1 MTIIITVITGRNV
14 YNKYNDDYVDDAYD
28 DGEYPNDYSMISR
41 KDFNNY
47 NNQNEA
53 NDDDNDLDNK
63 KLERYKR

>member
-1 MTIIITVITGRNV
+1 MMTIIITVITGRNV

-47 NNQNEA
+47 NN
-53 NDDDNDLDNK
+53 
-63 KLERYKR
+63 